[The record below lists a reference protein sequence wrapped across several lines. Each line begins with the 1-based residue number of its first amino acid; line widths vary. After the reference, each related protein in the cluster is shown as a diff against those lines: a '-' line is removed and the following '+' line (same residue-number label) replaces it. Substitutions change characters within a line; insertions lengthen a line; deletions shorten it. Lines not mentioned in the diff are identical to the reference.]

1 MMVVMVVMVGMV
13 GMVAMVEVED
23 VVVTGPMLPRSV
35 FKFKVRD
42 QIFFFF
48 WLLLGWCRV
57 SFPCLS
63 SRHRTVESH
72 QCFFLSPPPHH
83 FRSTPFN
90 AVRV

>member
-1 MMVVMVVMVGMV
+1 MVMVVMVVMVGMV

-48 WLLLGWCRV
+48 LVVVGLV
-57 SFPCLS
+57 S
-63 SRHRTVESH
+63 
-72 QCFFLSPPPHH
+72 CFFSVSQLTSSN
-83 FRSTPFN
+83 R
-90 AVRV
+90 